1 MAGFKVD
8 TGRMRQS
15 ADGFQRAGDHAGTAA
30 GSLGGTTVPGGAFGV
45 SDAGRGLAADLD
57 AIVGRRRDR
66 VAQRRDRLAEIAD
79 RVRRDA
85 DEYDRSDA
93 DGTED
98 INRSG
103 EGLR

>member
-8 TGRMRQS
+8 SNRLRQS
-15 ADGFQRAGDHAGTAA
+15 ADGFRRAGDHAGAVA
-30 GSLGGTTVPGGAFGV
+30 SSLGDTTVPSGAFGV
-45 SDAGRGLAADLD
+45 SGPGAGLAADLD

-66 VAQRRDRLAEIAD
+66 VARRRDRLTEIAD
-79 RVRRDA
+79 KVGRDA

-93 DGTED
+93 DSAEGV
-98 INRSG
+98 NRSG

>member
-8 TGRMRQS
+8 SNRLRQS
-15 ADGFQRAGDHAGTAA
+15 ADGFRRAGDHAETAA
-30 GSLGGTTVPGGAFGV
+30 RALGDTTVPSGAFGV
-45 SDAGRGLAADLD
+45 SGPGAGLAADLD

-66 VAQRRDRLAEIAD
+66 VARRRDRLAEIAD
-79 RVRRDA
+79 KVRRDA

-93 DGTED
+93 DSAED
-98 INRSG
+98 VTRSG

>member
-8 TGRMRQS
+8 TGRLRES
-15 ADGFQRAGDHAGTAA
+15 ANGFQRAGDHAGTAA
-30 GSLGGTTVPGGAFGV
+30 GSLGGTTVPGDAFGI
-45 SDAGRGLAADLD
+45 SGPARGLAADLD
-57 AIVGRRRDR
+57 AFVGRRRDR
-66 VAQRRDRLAEIAD
+66 VAQRRDRLADIAE

-93 DGTED
+93 DGTQD

>member
-8 TGRMRQS
+8 TGRLRES
-15 ADGFQRAGDHAGTAA
+15 ANGFQRAGDHAGAAA
-30 GSLGGTTVPGGAFGV
+30 GSLGGTTVPSGAFGV
-45 SDAGRGLAADLD
+45 SGPARGLTADLD
-57 AIVGRRRDR
+57 AIVARRHDR

-85 DEYDRSDA
+85 DEYDRSDS

>member
-8 TGRMRQS
+8 TGRMRES
-15 ADGFQRAGDHAGTAA
+15 AKGFERAGDHAGTAA
-30 GSLGGTTVPGGAFGV
+30 GSLAATTVPSGAFGI
-45 SDAGRGLAADLD
+45 SGPGQGLAADLD

-66 VAQRRDRLAEIAD
+66 VAEHRDRLIDIAD

-85 DEYDRSDA
+85 DEYDRSDS

-98 INRSG
+98 VNRAG